1 MARPGLLAE
10 RLGGIEQHEAA
21 VPAKDGVHQLLVAA
35 RGLRVAL
42 RVLRLRDL
50 EPPVKRLQDAL
61 GEVRDLQ
68 LQVEWLRGRDARLR
82 RSREAKLR
90 KAEQA
95 LAGELRRWRA
105 EGIPAVLGAA
115 DATAASAR
123 RLNKMLR
130 KRLARLE
137 ERLEN
142 ARRKLSPT
150 ALHRARIS
158 VKQVR
163 YLLDAA
169 RKSLP
174 KKARSLGSDLK

>member
-1 MARPGLLAE
+1 MARSRLLSAQLSE
-10 RLGGIEQHEAA
+10 VEQHETAVPDKAA
-21 VPAKDGVHQLLVAA
+21 VHQMRVAA
-35 RGLRVAL
+35 RRLRAAL
-42 RVLRLRDL
+42 RVLRLRELD
-50 EPPVKRLQDAL
+50 PHVKRLQDAL

-130 KRLARLE
+130 KRLARL
-137 ERLEN
+137 
-142 ARRKLSPT
+142 
-150 ALHRARIS
+150 
-158 VKQVR
+158 
-163 YLLDAA
+163 
-169 RKSLP
+169 
-174 KKARSLGSDLK
+174 